1 WDIHY
6 VQGFYKLLARLNHGH
21 LTHADRNAVWLIQ
34 SSEKLQSCGRAL
46 KRSLDEIQRTVSRM
60 MSEADKIGKK
70 EEMRH
75 EKSDAYESVFW
86 NLCLSLN

>member
-1 WDIHY
+1 M
-6 VQGFYKLLARLNHGH
+6 A
-21 LTHADRNAVWLIQ
+21 HADGTTDWLIQ

-70 EEMRH
+70 EERRH
-75 EKSDAYESVFW
+75 EKSDAYES
-86 NLCLSLN
+86 LLTSPGPCHPPQSLMVV